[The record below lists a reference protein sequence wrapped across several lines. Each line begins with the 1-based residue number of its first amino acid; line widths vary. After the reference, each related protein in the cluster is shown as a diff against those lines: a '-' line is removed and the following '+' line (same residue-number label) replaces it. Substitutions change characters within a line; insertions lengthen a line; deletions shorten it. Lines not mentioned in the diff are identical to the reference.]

1 MTTLASPTIWIGF
14 AVLVVAV
21 LAIDLGIFN
30 REAHVVKPREAL
42 VWTGVWVAL
51 ALSFNVF
58 VWQRFGSTAGEEFLT
73 GYAIEKALSVD
84 NLFVMYAVFSAFA
97 IPALHQHRVLFWG
110 ILGAVVM
117 RAIMVFAGA
126 ALLSRFHWLIF
137 LFGGF
142 LVLTGAKMLV
152 RSDASPHPENSRL
165 LRAVKKIVPI
175 SNELHGGHMFVRLA
189 GTLTATP
196 LFLALVVIEA
206 SDAVFAV
213 DSIFAIFA
221 VTTDPFIVLTSN
233 IFAILGLR
241 SLYFVL
247 AGAAER
253 FKYVQPGLALVL
265 IFVGVKMAISDW
277 VKIPVLLSLGVIVF
291 LVGGSIVASLLR
303 TSDKPQGH
311 TPETPHGGEP

>member
-14 AVLVVAV
+14 AVLVIAV

-30 REAHVVKPREAL
+30 RKAHVVKPREAL

-51 ALSFNVF
+51 ALSFNLF
-58 VWQRFGSTAGEEFLT
+58 VWQRFGSTAAEEFLT

-126 ALLSRFHWLIF
+126 ALLARFHWLIF

-152 RSDASPHPENSRL
+152 RSDERPHPENSRL
-165 LRAVKKIVPI
+165 LRAVKKIMPI
-175 SNELHGGHMFVRLA
+175 SNELHGGHMFVRA
-189 GTLTATP
+189 SGTLTATP

-206 SDAVFAV
+206 SDAV
-213 DSIFAIFA
+213 
-221 VTTDPFIVLTSN
+221 TTEPFIVLTSN

-277 VKIPVLLSLGVIVF
+277 IKIPVLLSLGVIVL

-311 TPETPHGGEP
+311 TP